1 MKTIVLKDT
10 AGDFAENKNSAAALR
25 DTVLLPTLRNSD
37 EVTIDFTGVSGATQS
52 FVHALISE
60 AIREFGPDVLDHM
73 IFKGCNENVQQI
85 VLMVTDYM
93 QESL

>member
-1 MKTIVLKDT
+1 MRIITLKDII
-10 AGDFAENKNSAAALR
+10 GNFAENKNSAATLR
-25 DTVLLPTLRNSD
+25 DTVLLPVLRGSE

-60 AIREFGPDVLDHM
+60 AIREFGPDVLDHL
-73 IFKGCNENVQQI
+73 IFKGCNDNVQQI